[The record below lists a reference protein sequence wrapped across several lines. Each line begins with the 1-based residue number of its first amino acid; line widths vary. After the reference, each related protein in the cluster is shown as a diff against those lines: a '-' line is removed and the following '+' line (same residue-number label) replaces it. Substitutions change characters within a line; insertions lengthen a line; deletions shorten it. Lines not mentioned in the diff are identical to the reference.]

1 MKILSVRVCAV
12 LVFFL
17 VFSTQAFRLIN
28 VNTAYTGINKQKT
41 DSHKMHTYER
51 HACTHVTRAP
61 HNPVIEQL
69 RNQTPNLLNDPDHWQ
84 HTGPIRVFTLVCVFF
99 FHKLLNVLNM
109 VQQVLNFRY
118 LSTVLQQMSFGILSS
133 PILDFKSAELL
144 ESRSDTYYY
153 KS

>member
-1 MKILSVRVCAV
+1 MIL
-12 LVFFL
+12 
-17 VFSTQAFRLIN
+17 T
-28 VNTAYTGINKQKT
+28 TG
-41 DSHKMHTYER
+41 S
-51 HACTHVTRAP
+51 
-61 HNPVIEQL
+61 
-69 RNQTPNLLNDPDHWQ
+69 
-84 HTGPIRVFTLVCVFF
+84 TLVQLECLLWCVFF

-144 ESRSDTYYY
+144 ESRSDTHYY

>member
-1 MKILSVRVCAV
+1 MCV
-12 LVFFL
+12 LFWVFF
-17 VFSTQAFRLIN
+17 VFFHTSIQTHKCKHSIHW
-28 VNTAYTGINKQKT
+28 NKQTKNRQPQNA
-41 DSHKMHTYER
+41 HKYER

-144 ESRSDTYYY
+144 ESSSDTYYY

>member
-1 MKILSVRVCAV
+1 
-12 LVFFL
+12 
-17 VFSTQAFRLIN
+17 
-28 VNTAYTGINKQKT
+28 
-41 DSHKMHTYER
+41 MHTYER

-99 FHKLLNVLNM
+99 PHKLLNVLNM

-144 ESRSDTYYY
+144 ESRSDTHYY

>member
-1 MKILSVRVCAV
+1 
-12 LVFFL
+12 
-17 VFSTQAFRLIN
+17 
-28 VNTAYTGINKQKT
+28 
-41 DSHKMHTYER
+41 
-51 HACTHVTRAP
+51 
-61 HNPVIEQL
+61 
-69 RNQTPNLLNDPDHWQ
+69 
-84 HTGPIRVFTLVCVFF
+84 
-99 FHKLLNVLNM
+99 M

>member
-1 MKILSVRVCAV
+1 MIL
-12 LVFFL
+12 
-17 VFSTQAFRLIN
+17 T
-28 VNTAYTGINKQKT
+28 TG
-41 DSHKMHTYER
+41 S
-51 HACTHVTRAP
+51 
-61 HNPVIEQL
+61 
-69 RNQTPNLLNDPDHWQ
+69 
-84 HTGPIRVFTLVCVFF
+84 TLVQLECLLWCVCFF
-99 FHKLLNVLNM
+99 PHKLLNVLNM